1 MRRFANAMTVLAALV
16 LAMTFA
22 GCGDGLGKGKGGSG
36 DLIWVSRY
44 PENPSTVTL
53 HKDGTFEFSIR
64 DKLFGEGTYEDKTA
78 EQNAAGYNY
87 EYYYALTIT
96 ESEPEVSNTAY
107 PPRLSKSKDADAA
120 SFWAYFKKNG
130 TYTGDG
136 EGNLIKK

>member
-1 MRRFANAMTVLAALV
+1 MRRFANATTVLTALV

-22 GCGDGLGKGKGGSG
+22 GCV
-36 DLIWVSRY
+36 IWVSRD

-78 EQNAAGYNY
+78 EQNAAGENY

-107 PPRLSKSKDADAA
+107 PPRLSKSRNADAA

-136 EGNLIKK
+136 EGDLIKK